1 MQLHLQGFR
10 WAIDND
16 KWQARV
22 DSIKPVFEG
31 KRSRRLNYILESI
44 LLVSLQ
50 RLVSF
55 FALGSLPIVDSFAS
69 IFVSNQ
75 STYDYSVVDSS
86 FFINS
91 LLFDSFERKPRPSFS
106 VSCLRRQGCVYFSD
120 SFIFSVVLQKH
131 ELILG
136 RV

>member
-1 MQLHLQGFR
+1 MQLYLQGFR

-22 DSIKPVFEG
+22 DSIKRVFEG
-31 KRSRRLNYILESI
+31 KRSRRLKYILESI

-55 FALGSLPIVDSFAS
+55 FALSSFPIVDSFAS

-75 STYDYSVVDSS
+75 STYDYRVVDSS
-86 FFINS
+86 FCINS
-91 LLFDSFERKPRPSFS
+91 LLLDSFEPKPGPSFS
-106 VSCLRRQGCVYFSD
+106 VSCLRRRGCVYSSD